1 MTREILPMRREC
13 DTFPV
18 QFETLHGTISMLASV
33 GFFPD
38 GRPAEVFVSG
48 NKVGSAVESLAR
60 DAAIVLS
67 IALQHGTPLDTIKNA
82 ITRNPDSAPSTMF
95 GALVDRMAELSVP

>member
-1 MTREILPMRREC
+1 MTREVLPMRRGC

-18 QFETLHGTISMLASV
+18 QFETFNMLASV
-33 GFFPD
+33 GYFPD

-48 NKVGSAVESLAR
+48 NKVGSAVEALAR

-67 IALQHGTPLDTIKNA
+67 IALQHGTPLDTIVNA
-82 ITRNPDSAPSTMF
+82 ITRNPDSTPSTLF
-95 GALVDRMAELSVP
+95 GALVDKMAELPGP